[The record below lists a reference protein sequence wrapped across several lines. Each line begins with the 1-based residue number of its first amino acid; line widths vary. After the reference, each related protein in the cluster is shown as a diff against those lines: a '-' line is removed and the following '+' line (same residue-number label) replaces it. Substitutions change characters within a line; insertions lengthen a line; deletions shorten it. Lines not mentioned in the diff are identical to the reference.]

1 VRVNEPTFICFLVEG
16 KKANVPYIWI
26 VQSFCIYAIEKV
38 EHERTF
44 DEWEKVTIVSLLY
57 SSNTPFRLSA
67 VIFQQS
73 YIKNLRKYKIEHDYR
88 IETKPH
94 VLQNHMFYETK
105 QLSFVVLLN
114 MVIFLIIRRIKG
126 QKISLFV
133 QLL

>member
-1 VRVNEPTFICFLVEG
+1 MRVNEPTFICFLVEG
-16 KKANVPYIWI
+16 NKANVPYIWI

-44 DEWEKVTIVSLLY
+44 DEWEKVTIVSLL
-57 SSNTPFRLSA
+57 NIAVTHHFRLSA

-73 YIKNLRKYKIEHDYR
+73 YLIKNLRKYKIEHDYR

-114 MVIFLIIRRIKG
+114 MVIF
-126 QKISLFV
+126 
-133 QLL
+133 